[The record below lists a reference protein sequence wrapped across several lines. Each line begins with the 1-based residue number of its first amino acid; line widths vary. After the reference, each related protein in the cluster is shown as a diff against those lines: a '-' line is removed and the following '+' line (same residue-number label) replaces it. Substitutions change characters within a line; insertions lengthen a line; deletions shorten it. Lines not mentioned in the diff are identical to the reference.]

1 MARIDAMF
9 QAVIAALLL
18 LALALGLVLL
28 VSSGMSGPPSI
39 AFGALLLGSLI
50 LNLVLLLRLK
60 GRD

>member
-1 MARIDAMF
+1 MF

-18 LALALGLVLL
+18 VALALGLVLL

-39 AFGALLLGSLI
+39 AFGALLGSLI
-50 LNLVLLLRLK
+50 LNLVLLLRRK

>member
-1 MARIDAMF
+1 MF